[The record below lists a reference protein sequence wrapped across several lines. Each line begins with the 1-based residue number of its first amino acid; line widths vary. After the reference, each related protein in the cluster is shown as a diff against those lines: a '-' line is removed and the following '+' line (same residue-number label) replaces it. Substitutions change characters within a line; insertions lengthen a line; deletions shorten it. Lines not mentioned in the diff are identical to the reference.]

1 MTMNTNNDYKIK
13 SVAVST
19 NGCNE
24 IYFDVEW
31 EGDDRLDYFELRAYE
46 GGLDYCLESYAYPSK
61 RQRVVVKPHTFNAI
75 WKSNKENRC
84 TIHVVLGI
92 PEYSEDG
99 TELGWVT
106 LADYAPVELN
116 VYYESYL
123 FRKNVIELR

>member
-1 MTMNTNNDYKIK
+1 MNTNNDFKIK

-31 EGDDRLDYFELRAYE
+31 EGDDCLDYFELRAYE
-46 GGLDYCLESYAYPSK
+46 DGRDYCLETYAYPSK
-61 RQRVVVKPHTFNAI
+61 SQRVVVKPHMFNAV

-84 TIHVVLGI
+84 TVDFVLGV
-92 PEYSEDG
+92 PEYSDDG
-99 TELGWVT
+99 TQLGWVA
-106 LADYAPVELN
+106 LSDYVSVGLN
-116 VYYESYL
+116 IYFESYL